1 MPHFEEALEW
11 VKIQITSKNT
21 QRFYTP
27 KRVKSYLFPTAF
39 FFCQKCQLIS
49 HKEGKAKRREKR
61 SARSRPVKQAF
72 FLQDKIINRTISQ
85 DICSLFAHY
94 WYSTSCGWIITV
106 QIVLI
111 RWSVRPRIITHPAS
125 RKNYLTRDLYYA
137 CVTHAWVMVHFIPW
151 HPHISMHILHTFL
164 CTLLWYWQGEFVKQS
179 RASLVG
185 DHFLYSRDLN
195 VWFRADKVRRN

>member
-1 MPHFEEALEW
+1 MPHFEEPVGG

-27 KRVKSYLFPTAF
+27 KRVKSYLCPTAF
-39 FFCQKCQLIS
+39 FFGQKFQLIS
-49 HKEGKAKRREKR
+49 HKEGKVKRREKR

-72 FLQDKIINRTISQ
+72 FLQDKITNRTISQ
-85 DICSLFAHY
+85 DICSLFACY

-111 RWSVRPRIITHPAS
+111 RRSVRPRISTHPAS

-137 CVTHAWVMVHFIPW
+137 CVTHAWDMVHL
-151 HPHISMHILHTFL
+151 SLDILTSACIFS
-164 CTLLWYWQGEFVKQS
+164 TLFSAHYCGI
-179 RASLVG
+179 
-185 DHFLYSRDLN
+185 
-195 VWFRADKVRRN
+195 DKENLSNNQELL